1 MSVQH
6 NSSGHSGHAMP
17 KGDVRALKISGWL
30 TGIYFLIE
38 LAIGL
43 WSGSVAV
50 ISDAFHTFSAVGGIL
65 IALVAGHFATRP
77 ASQYATFG
85 LIRSEIIGALFNDL
99 FLFLMAIY
107 VLWMG
112 YQRLLAPI
120 EVPAGPMLV
129 AAGGGLIT
137 EIIALRLLFGS
148 DKDNLNMKGAIW
160 HVIQT
165 FVGSVIIIVAAV
177 VIYFTGFYQIDPI
190 LGMLFGLVLFWASWG
205 IIKEAI
211 GILLETVPQDI
222 DLGEMISAIE
232 KFEQVLDVHHTHAW
246 ALTTGK
252 TIVSMHIRVADLAVQ
267 KHLLERV
274 HHLLKEQ
281 YFVYFSTIQIELE
294 CPEGD
299 AASDIE
305 MNLMLATNKTRAVCI
320 HSRSETA
327 EQFCFGFKLRN
338 AGYIWIFSNF
348 LTPKT
353 EQKCQLE

>member
-1 MSVQH
+1 MKVTKK
-6 NSSGHSGHAMP
+6 SSGHSGHAMP
-17 KGDVRALKISGWL
+17 KGNVRALKISGWL

-38 LAIGL
+38 LGIGY

-65 IALVAGHFATRP
+65 IALVAGHFSTRP

-85 LIRSEIIGALFNDL
+85 LIRAEIIGALFNGL
-99 FLFLMAIY
+99 FLLLMAIY

-112 YQRLLAPI
+112 YARLMSPI
-120 EVPAGPMLV
+120 EVAAGPMLI

-137 EIIALRLLFGS
+137 EIIALKLLFGS

-160 HVIQT
+160 HVVQT
-165 FVGSVIIIVAAV
+165 FVGSIIIIIAAV

-205 IIKEAI
+205 IIKEATT
-211 GILLETVPQDI
+211 ILLQTVPE
-222 DLGEMISAIE
+222 DLELTELIAAVE
-232 KFEQVLDVHHTHAW
+232 KFEEVQDVHHTHAW

-252 TIVSMHIRVADLAVQ
+252 NIVSMHVRVADTSVQ
-267 KHLLERV
+267 KELLEKI
-274 HHLLKEQ
+274 HHLLKDE
-281 YFVYFSTIQIELE
+281 FSVYFSTIQIEIE

-305 MNLMLATNKTRAVCI
+305 MKL
-320 HSRSETA
+320 HA
-327 EQFCFGFKLRN
+327 EH
-338 AGYIWIFSNF
+338 
-348 LTPKT
+348 
-353 EQKCQLE
+353 